1 MSDHPHQV
9 EISAELLAE
18 AERME
23 INAAEVVGRALAREI
38 EAKRNQL
45 HNEDA
50 ARQWQEENA
59 EGIAWSN
66 RRFEERGFP
75 FPQYRRY

>member
-1 MSDHPHQV
+1 MSDIPYQV
-9 EISAELLAE
+9 EIDPELLAE

-23 INAAEVVGRALAREI
+23 INAAEVIERALAQEI
-38 EAKRNQL
+38 EEK
-45 HNEDA
+45 HNRLNSAEA
-50 ARQWQEENA
+50 AREWQEENA

>member
-1 MSDHPHQV
+1 MTDSPHHV
-9 EISAELLAE
+9 EISPELLAE
-18 AERME
+18 AKRMK
-23 INAAEVVGRALAREI
+23 INAAQVVERALAEEI
-38 EAKRNQL
+38 EAKRNAL
-45 HNEDA
+45 NSEEA